1 MLAQQGFVETK
12 LATKFADF
20 NIRVYPHGDG
30 KETIV
35 LSTKNLNVKQ
45 PVLVR
50 VHSECITGDT
60 FGSLHCDCG
69 QQLNKALQ
77 LIAEEGGVLVYLRQ
91 EGRGIGLFEKMKTYQ
106 LQSKG
111 YDTFEAN
118 VELGHQP
125 DARSYEMVKTVLE
138 DLKVKR
144 IKLLTNNPSKVSDI
158 AKLGI
163 EVVERIALISRPNK
177 HNKKYLETKRNKFQ
191 HFLQKSAQH
200 YFYQFHVDTPDQ
212 VDAIRA
218 FLKDK
223 KKDPLL
229 KICVGI
235 SANHQTLTNKR
246 EVEKTT
252 LIIEAVTTS
261 DDFIPVIHF
270 SFLNSPDA
278 IEDILTIKKIWPTA
292 QRLQL
297 NDLSQQNELSILKKA
312 ADLFV
317 IDMPLADANFDLIY
331 NQQFRELIQKN
342 KAYILLDNSK
352 GRGIKESKDS
362 FMKKIDILLAYG
374 LNDIALC
381 GGFGPDELETYF
393 EIRRYYRF
401 NFSIDA
407 ETKLTNKGKVDLEK
421 VKLYLLQ
428 LIRFD
433 DPKQQGIDQTRKF
446 LERHRRSDWEKTKIE
461 GHEFMIHAKVFHA
474 GHFPST
480 AWFASEIC
488 KLLKSSATFCEV
500 GCGSGVISCLAAL
513 SNPKLKVTSTDIN
526 PFASENTKLNA
537 ERLSVN
543 KRVTAFTGDVL
554 DSIKPN
560 MTFDAI
566 FWALPFG
573 FLDPGSDLD
582 LEETQVFDPGYRA
595 IRKFFKSAKIYLNT
609 TGRILVGFSPELGH
623 TNLLEQIA
631 KEFRVKLTK
640 ISEMTMKESEIITFQ
655 ILQGT
660 YLD

>member
-1 MLAQQGFVETK
+1 MLTQQDFVETK

-20 NIRVYPHGDG
+20 NIRVYPHGNG
-30 KETIV
+30 KETVV

-77 LIAEEGGVLVYLRQ
+77 IIAEEGGVLVYLRQ
-91 EGRGIGLFEKMKTYQ
+91 EGRGIGLFEKMKAYQ

-111 YDTFEAN
+111 YDTFDAN

-163 EVVERIALISRPNK
+163 EVVERIPLISRPNK

-191 HFLQKSAQH
+191 HFLQKAAQH

-212 VDAIRA
+212 VDLIRT

-223 KKDPLL
+223 KRDPLL
-229 KICVGI
+229 KICIGI
-235 SANHQTLTNKR
+235 SANHQTLENKR
-246 EVEKTT
+246 EIEKITR
-252 LIIEAVTTS
+252 IITEVTTHN
-261 DDFIPVIHF
+261 DFVPVIHF
-270 SFLNSPDA
+270 SFLHSADVL
-278 IEDILTIKKIWPTA
+278 EDLLTIKKIWPTA
-292 QRLQL
+292 PRLQL
-297 NDLSQQNELSILKKA
+297 NDLPAQAELSILKKA

-317 IDMPLADANFDLIY
+317 IDMPLADANFDLVY
-331 NQQFRELIQKN
+331 SQQFRDLIRKN

-352 GRGIKESKDS
+352 GKGIKESKDS

-407 ETKLTNKGKVDLEK
+407 ETKLTTNGKVDLEK

-446 LERHRRSDWEKTKIE
+446 LESHRRSDWEKAQIA

-474 GHFPST
+474 GYFPST

-488 KLLKSSATFCEV
+488 KLLKSSGTFCEV

-537 ERLSVN
+537 ERLGVN
-543 KRVTAFTGDVL
+543 KRVTVFTGDVL

-560 MTFDAI
+560 TTFDMI
-566 FWALPFG
+566 LWVLPFG
-573 FLDPGSDLD
+573 FLDPGTTID

-595 IRKFFKSAKIYLNT
+595 LRKLFQTAKKHLSPK
-609 TGRILVGFSPELGH
+609 GRLFIGFSSDLGH
-623 TNLLEQIA
+623 PELLEQLA
-631 KEFRVKLTK
+631 KEHRIKIVKVSETVMQEEAAVKFELLECQ
-640 ISEMTMKESEIITFQ
+640 ISS
-655 ILQGT
+655 
-660 YLD
+660 